1 MTMHRSD
8 DLTCDAFAATL
19 SAYLEEELDRSA
31 RSAVEAHAAS
41 CAECG
46 ALLADLRGIT
56 MAASTLPTMAPSRDL
71 WSGIAARI
79 EAPVVSMTERRDRTR
94 WLRHPAL
101 AAAALVF
108 VTAGVTYLATKSTL
122 QRDGAPTAIAARPS
136 APERP
141 ASQSNPSDDAERIGN
156 IARAQAR
163 VAITDTQPD
172 LRRTEPRPRPAT
184 VERRDVRQVRL
195 DTDAVQAVDSLYGR
209 EIARLRW
216 MIGRRA
222 GMLDPATVAVLEQSL
237 GVIDSAIV
245 RSRAALLRDP
255 NSGFLTEQLTS
266 ALEKKVE
273 LLRTVATLSTRS

>member
-8 DLTCDAFAATL
+8 DLTCDAFAAAL

-31 RSAVEAHAAS
+31 RSAVEAHAAT

-56 MAASTLPTMAPSRDL
+56 MAASTLPTLVPSRDL

-79 EAPVVSMTERRDRTR
+79 EAPVVSLTGRRERNR

-108 VTAGVTYLATKSTL
+108 VTAGVTYLATRSAIQGERVTPPVAV
-122 QRDGAPTAIAARPS
+122 APRPVTPQPR
-136 APERP
+136 ATTP
-141 ASQSNPSDDAERIGN
+141 DDVERIGQ
-156 IARAQAR
+156 IAQGQAQAAMVDSLP
-163 VAITDTQPD
+163 VAA
-172 LRRTEPRPRPAT
+172 RTEPRPKPQT
-184 VERRDVRQVRL
+184 VERGRLVGL
-195 DTDAVQAVDSLYGR
+195 DTEAVQAVDSLYGR

-216 MIGRRA
+216 MIGRRS
-222 GMLDPATVAVLEQSL
+222 GTLDPATVAVLEQSL
-237 GVIDSAIV
+237 SVIDSAIV
-245 RSRAALLRDP
+245 RSRAALVRDP